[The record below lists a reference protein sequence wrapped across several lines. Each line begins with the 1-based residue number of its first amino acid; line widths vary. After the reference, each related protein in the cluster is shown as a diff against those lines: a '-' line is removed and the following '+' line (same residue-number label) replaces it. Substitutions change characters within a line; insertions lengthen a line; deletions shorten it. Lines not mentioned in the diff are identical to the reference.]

1 MVHGILI
8 NKKYYKLQNITP
20 EQILHLK
27 KNTLALPAESEYST
41 PLSQTQAYVSTYSSG
56 IMINF
61 EEM

>member
-1 MVHGILI
+1 MVHGIPI

-41 PLSQTQAYVSTYSSG
+41 PLSQTQA
-56 IMINF
+56 
-61 EEM
+61 